1 MKKVIIKT
9 IVKNKMPQIAN
20 SVLDE
25 RIGHILDLNIGAWSK
40 INTIDKLKKY
50 IQSIAV
56 SAIEYIIKQ
65 EMIEV
70 QSESKDYSDFN
81 VEIKNIEDN
90 VNKVLREKFEY
101 DYCRL
106 NESLKNEYEE
116 KRKQLDEEYNQRLEE
131 LAKQRAIYTKSQSEI
146 RQELKKEFDNQVNDL
161 NKMTMSHRRTIA
173 AYEEKI
179 NELYKQIEEF
189 REIFDKSYK
198 DSVEL
203 DRLKEKINKSFFAK
217 LFIKY

>member
-1 MKKVIIKT
+1 
-9 IVKNKMPQIAN
+9 MPQIAN

-40 INTIDKLKKY
+40 INTVDKLKEY

-65 EMIEV
+65 EMTEV
-70 QSESKDYSDFN
+70 QSENKDYSDFN
-81 VEIKNIEDN
+81 VEIKNIEEN
-90 VNKVLREKFEY
+90 ISKKLLKEFEY

-106 NESLKNEYEE
+106 NKSLINEYEE
-116 KRKQLDEEYNQRLEE
+116 KRKQLDEEYDLKLKE
-131 LAKQRAIYTKSQSEI
+131 LAKQRDIYTKQQSDIRKELENEFNIQIESQKRSI
-146 RQELKKEFDNQVNDL
+146 DYYKNKTNDL
-161 NKMTMSHRRTIA
+161 F
-173 AYEEKI
+173 
-179 NELYKQIEEF
+179 KQIEEF
-189 REIFDKSYK
+189 KDIFEKSYK

-203 DRLKEKINKSFFAK
+203 ERLKEKINESFLAK